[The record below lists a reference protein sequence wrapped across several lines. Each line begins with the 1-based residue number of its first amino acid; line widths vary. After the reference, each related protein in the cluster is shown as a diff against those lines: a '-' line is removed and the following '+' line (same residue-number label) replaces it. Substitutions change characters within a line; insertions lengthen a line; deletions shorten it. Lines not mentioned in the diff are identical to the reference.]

1 MTDHRTL
8 NLPIPNGKTPM
19 VVQCGSDECSHIW
32 VIVWLPMPLENAA
45 HVMKGARCP
54 LCANGQVYVAS
65 TAQMEVRGLQIVGV
79 KNDD

>member
-1 MTDHRTL
+1 VTDHRTL

-32 VIVWLPMPLENAA
+32 VIAWLPMPLENAA
-45 HVMKGARCP
+45 RVMKDARCP

-65 TAQMEVRGLQIVGV
+65 TAQMEARGLQIVEV
-79 KNDD
+79 KNDE